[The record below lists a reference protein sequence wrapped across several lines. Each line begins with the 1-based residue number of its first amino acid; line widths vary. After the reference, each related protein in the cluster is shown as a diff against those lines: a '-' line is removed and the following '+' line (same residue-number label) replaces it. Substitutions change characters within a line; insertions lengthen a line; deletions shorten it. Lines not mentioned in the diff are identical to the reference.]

1 MTERRRLTDRV
12 LLALV
17 YAGLAVVLAHAHA
30 VNVDQPH
37 EARKLARHE
46 AVLKNAEKDPYQYK
60 LFAITWAVEGVHRAT
75 GIGVFPLYLVNVG
88 LSLFALLLAHHLWL
102 ARLFGTR
109 EALLGTFLLAAL
121 AHGLFLGYHHHPY
134 DLWGVAGYCLLLS
147 AAGRNASLPVLC
159 GLALATGFVWE
170 KHALVPVLY
179 GLFRVREGDPLPR
192 TAARSA
198 LFLCAA
204 VAVPVLVRLIL
215 GTDREKVDVT
225 PFAEQDWG
233 KVAAHHLPILVPFGA
248 VLVLAWAD
256 VPRWVRVLWLAVPM
270 LFAAYLASRFL
281 VDELRSFWAFVPIFT
296 ATVAAW
302 ARTVPEQTPSIC
314 PPPPRN

>member
-1 MTERRRLTDRV
+1 VSERRRRDRL

-30 VNVDQPH
+30 VNVDQPN
-37 EARKLARHE
+37 EARKLARHA
-46 AVLKNAEKDPYQYK
+46 AVLTNAERDPYQYK
-60 LFAITWAVEGVHRAT
+60 LFAITWAVEGLHSAT
-75 GIGVFPLYLVNVG
+75 GIGVFPLYLANLG

-102 ARLFGTR
+102 ARLYGTR

-147 AAGRNASLPVLC
+147 AAGRAASTPALC
-159 GLALATGFVWE
+159 GLALATGLVWE
-170 KHALVPVLY
+170 KHALVPVLD
-179 GLFRVREGDPLPR
+179 GVRRLREGEPLPR
-192 TAARSA
+192 TALRSGAVLGCA
-198 LFLCAA
+198 L
-204 VAVPVLVRLIL
+204 AVPVAVRLLL

-225 PFAEQDWG
+225 SLAEQDWG
-233 KVAAHHLPILVPFGA
+233 KVAAHHLPLLLPFAA

-256 VPRWVRVLWLAVPM
+256 VPRWVRVLWLAVPL
-270 LFAAYLASRFL
+270 LFAAYLSSRFL
-281 VDELRSFWAFVPIFT
+281 VDELRSFWAFVPVFT

-302 ARTVPEQTPSIC
+302 ARRLPSGAD
-314 PPPPRN
+314 PAGG